1 MRRFTAISLILCALL
16 ALPACGGGPGAE
28 LPAPVAPSVG
38 QLSPT
43 PEPTPEP
50 EPSVATLTLAGDL
63 VMHTPLN
70 SEVLQPDGSYDY
82 TLLFEDVGHYVSES
96 DYALCC
102 LEAAMTGEP
111 PWTGYPMF
119 HVPDDLAYSLKEVG
133 FDLINM
139 ASNHAVD
146 GFKPGIDRTLDV
158 LDAAGLDHVGT
169 YRSQSERDENNG
181 ILVKEINGIS
191 IAFLNFTYGT
201 NGIPIDGFEYAVN
214 VYNHDYMT
222 TLVDVN
228 YDMLDADMA
237 AARALDTDII
247 AVSVHWG
254 AEYLTAA
261 NAYQKDLADYFFEQ
275 GADLVIGGHPHVPE
289 PMELR
294 EIDNGDGT
302 TRTGFLCYC
311 LGNLLSCQIDPYTD
325 LSAMVQLEL
334 TKDPYTGETEITGCE
349 YIPMLMVNLPEYGI
363 YSSPGGWQRRLWDIR
378 AAIADYESGDD
389 RGGLITPYFYNCLVN
404 ALDDCERIFGDVYL
418 PASAGESEDKA

>member
-1 MRRFTAISLILCALL
+1 MCALL
-16 ALPACGGGPGAE
+16 TLAACGAPAAE
-28 LPAPVAPSVG
+28 LPEPVAASAAPA
-38 QLSPT
+38 PT
-43 PEPTPEP
+43 PTPAPEPTPEP
-50 EPSVATLTLAGDL
+50 EPQTVTLTLAGDL

-70 SEVLQPDGSYDY
+70 SEALQPDGSYDY
-82 TLLFEDVGHYVSES
+82 APIFEDVAHYVSEA

-119 HVPDDLAYSLKEVG
+119 HVPDDLAYSLRDVG

-146 GFKPGIDRTLDV
+146 GFKPGIDHTLDV

-169 YRSQSERDENNG
+169 YRTEAEREENNG
-181 ILVKEINGIS
+181 IVVKEINGVS

-237 AARALDTDII
+237 AARALGTDII

-254 AEYLTAA
+254 AEYMTSA
-261 NAYQKDLADYFFEQ
+261 NVYQSELADYFFEQ
-275 GADLVIGGHPHVPE
+275 GADLVIGGHPHVPQ

-311 LGNLLSCQIDPYTD
+311 LGNLLSCQTRPNTN

-334 TKDPYTGETEITGCE
+334 TKDPLSGETEITGCE
-349 YIPMLMVNLPEYGI
+349 YIPMLMVNLPNYGI
-363 YSSPGGWQRRLWDIR
+363 SSSPEGWQRRLWDIR
-378 AAIADYESGDD
+378 AAIADYESGDN
-389 RGGLITPYFYNCLVN
+389 RGVITPYFYNCLVQ
-404 ALDDCERIFGDVYL
+404 ALADCESIFGTL
-418 PASAGESEDKA
+418 EMPEESEN